1 MRKDNQK
8 GVLSKAKKGEWNEG
22 REEKVNRWR

>member
-8 GVLSKAKKGEWNEG
+8 GVLSKTKKREQNEG
-22 REEKVNRWR
+22 REEKVNRW

>member
-8 GVLSKAKKGEWNEG
+8 GVLSKTKKGERNEG
-22 REEKVNRWR
+22 REEEVNRW